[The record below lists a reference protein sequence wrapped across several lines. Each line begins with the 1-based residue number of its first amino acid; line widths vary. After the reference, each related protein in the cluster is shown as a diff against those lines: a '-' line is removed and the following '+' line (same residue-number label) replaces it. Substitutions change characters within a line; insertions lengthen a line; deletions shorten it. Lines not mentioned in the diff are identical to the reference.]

1 MAFAYIANV
10 SIGRGER
17 NWMSSDH
24 GDHDLDIT
32 LEPDWRRRGVEG
44 AQLF

>member
-17 NWMSSDH
+17 NRMSLDH
-24 GDHDLDIT
+24 GDYDLDLA
-32 LEPDWRRRGVEG
+32 LEPDWRRRRVEG
-44 AQLF
+44 A